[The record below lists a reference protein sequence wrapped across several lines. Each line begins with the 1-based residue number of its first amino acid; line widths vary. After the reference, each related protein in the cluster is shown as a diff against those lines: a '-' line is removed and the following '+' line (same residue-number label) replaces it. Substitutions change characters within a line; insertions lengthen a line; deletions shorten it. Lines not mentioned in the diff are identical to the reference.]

1 MLKVVLDTSVFV
13 SAILS
18 KSDNAAPRR
27 ILNFWY
33 GGEFALI
40 MTPQLLQ
47 ELVGVLVRRKIPDDE
62 IEDLVAAIGS
72 IALQIPGAYE
82 STRLDEIDPDDN
94 KFLAAAYEAKADKK
108 TTSAV
113 GFGLRGSRPTEIELR
128 NRVFSKNP
136 VSGPETIPKK

>member
-33 GGEFALI
+33 GGEFVLI

-47 ELVGVLVRRKIPDDE
+47 ELVGVLVRRKIPDEE

-94 KFLAAAYEAKADKK
+94 KFLAAAYEAKADYLV
-108 TTSAV
+108 SLDNDLL
-113 GFGLRGSRPTEIELR
+113 FL
-128 NRVFSKNP
+128 KNFHGTQIRTP
-136 VSGPETIPKK
+136 ALFLDRFESQ

>member
-18 KSDNAAPRR
+18 KSDNAAPRQ
-27 ILNFWY
+27 ILNLWY
-33 GGEFALI
+33 GGELALI

-72 IALQIPGAYE
+72 IALHIPGAYE

-94 KFLAAAYEAKADKK
+94 KFLAAAYEAKADYLVSLDNDLLSLKNFHG
-108 TTSAV
+108 TQIRTPTLFVDA
-113 GFGLRGSRPTEIELR
+113 LESR
-128 NRVFSKNP
+128 
-136 VSGPETIPKK
+136 